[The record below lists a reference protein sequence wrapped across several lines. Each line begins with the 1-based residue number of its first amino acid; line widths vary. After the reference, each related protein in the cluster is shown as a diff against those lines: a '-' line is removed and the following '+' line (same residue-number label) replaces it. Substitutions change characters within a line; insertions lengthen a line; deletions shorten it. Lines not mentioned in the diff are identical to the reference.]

1 MSHAEPEKKALLTN
15 QTYDI
20 IKWIATY
27 FLPAVAILYAAL
39 AAFWDFP
46 EPEKV
51 MGTIA
56 AVEVFLG
63 ATMGFS
69 KKSYNDAPPV
79 TDGDLTVTT
88 ADGYPSLGGLALEEA
103 VEKVQKKD
111 YVILKVINE

>member
-1 MSHAEPEKKALLTN
+1 MSHVEPEKKALLSN

-20 IKWIATY
+20 VKFIAQY
-27 FLPAVAILYAAL
+27 FLPALGTLYFAL
-39 AAFWDFP
+39 ALLWEFP

-51 MGTIA
+51 LGTITA
-56 AVEVFLG
+56 IDIFLG
-63 ATMGFS
+63 AVLGFS
-69 KKSYNDAPPV
+69 KKSYSEAPPV

-103 VEKVQKKD
+103 VEKVQNKD